1 MTRETFP
8 LYFSYQS
15 FKLIDVNKCTFYCT
29 NVWNEIWIRSCFL
42 NRRAPSWGKA
52 TFFFLGNSY
61 YNVCAYHSDI
71 PAKNFSEAAL
81 FFIYFSSQISLALSW
96 RLLVRHVRFDVKH
109 SWRFQNTTFKTVPP
123 FFLQSVVPPQCFLIL
138 PWKKTEI
145 LIMYLH
151 NLIFWFVPTYG
162 C

>member
-1 MTRETFP
+1 MKRNKGDSRNIP

-15 FKLIDVNKCTFYCT
+15 FKLIDVNKYTFYGT
-29 NVWNEIWIRSCFL
+29 NVWNEIWMRSNGMFCFL
-42 NRRAPSWGKA
+42 NRRAPSWGKT
-52 TFFFLGNSY
+52 TFFDLGNSY
-61 YNVCAYHSDI
+61 YNVFAYHSDI
-71 PAKNFSEAAL
+71 PAKNSSEAAL

-96 RLLVRHVRFDVKH
+96 RLLVRHVRFDVNDIKH
-109 SWRFQNTTFKTVPP
+109 SWRFQNTTFKT
-123 FFLQSVVPPQCFLIL
+123 QCFLIL

-151 NLIFWFVPTYG
+151 NLIFWFVPIYG